1 LDAGGQGSVKIGLVS
16 SAIPLVQGGGRFIV
30 DWLAPKLVEAGHE
43 VETVWIPQID
53 DPATLF
59 QQMLAF
65 RLMDLNDSFDRIV
78 TFRPPAHVVQHHTKI
93 VWFIHHIRQFYDLW
107 DTDYNP
113 LPRTA
118 YWEAYRDALRAAD
131 TNALGEAH
139 KIFTNSAIVQ
149 NRLKTFNG
157 IASEVLYP
165 PVLAPERFFS
175 EAWGGE
181 IAFICRV
188 EHHKRQHLAIEAMRH
203 TRTPV
208 RLRIAGRSA
217 SAEYADF
224 LRKLIAE
231 HDLEDRVTLD
241 LRWISEG
248 EKTSLLSTALAAIY
262 IPLDEDSYG
271 YPTIEAA
278 LARKTT
284 ITVSDSGGVPEF
296 ITDGVSG
303 IIAESDPVAIA
314 DAFDRLWSDRALAQD
329 LGRSAYGRL
338 AELQIDWDHVIERL
352 TS

>member
-1 LDAGGQGSVKIGLVS
+1 MVS

-43 VETVWIPQID
+43 VETVWIPQVD

-65 RLMDLNDSFDRIV
+65 RLMDLNDSFDRVI
-78 TFRPPAHVVQHHTKI
+78 TFRPPAHVVRHHTKI

-107 DTDYNP
+107 ETDYNP

-118 YWEAYRDALRAAD
+118 YWEAYRANLKTAD
-131 TNALGEAH
+131 TKALDEAH

-149 NRLKTFNG
+149 KRLKTFNG
-157 IASEVLYP
+157 VDAEVLYP
-165 PVLAPERFFS
+165 PVLAPERFFA

-188 EHHKRQHLAIEAMRH
+188 EHHKRQHLAIEAMKL

-217 SAEYADF
+217 SAEYADY
-224 LRKLIAE
+224 LRKLIALRE
-231 HDLEDRVTLD
+231 LEDRVTLD

-262 IPLDEDSYG
+262 VPLDEDSYG

-284 ITVSDSGGVPEF
+284 VTVSDSGGVPEF
-296 ITDGVSG
+296 IIDGVSG
-303 IIAESDPVAIA
+303 IVADPDPAALA
-314 DAFDRLWSDRALAQD
+314 DAFDRVWTDRKLARD
-329 LGRSAYGRL
+329 LGQNAYQRL
-338 AELQIDWDHVIERL
+338 AELRIHWEHVIERL

>member
-1 LDAGGQGSVKIGLVS
+1 VKIGLVS
-16 SAIPLVQGGGRFIV
+16 SAIPLIQGGGRFIV
-30 DWLAPKLVEAGHE
+30 DWLAPKLVEAGHQ
-43 VETVWIPQID
+43 VETIWIPQID
-53 DPATLF
+53 DPNTLF

-65 RLMDLNDSFDRIV
+65 RLMDLSDSFDRVI
-78 TFRPPAHVVQHHTKI
+78 TFRPPAHVIQHHTKI

-107 DTDYNP
+107 ETDYNP

-118 YWEAYRDALRAAD
+118 YWEAYRDSLKAAD
-131 TNALGEAH
+131 TNALDEAH
-139 KIFTNSAIVQ
+139 KVFTNSAIVQ
-149 NRLKTFNG
+149 NRLKTFNA
-157 IASEVLYP
+157 IDAEVLYP

-188 EHHKRQHLAIEAMRH
+188 EHHKRQHLAIEAMKH
-203 TRTPV
+203 TKTPV
-208 RLRIAGRSA
+208 RLRISGRSA

-224 LRKLIAE
+224 LRKLIAM

-248 EKTSLLSTALAAIY
+248 EKVSLLSTALAAVY
-262 IPLDEDSYG
+262 VPLDEDSYG

-296 ITDGVSG
+296 ITDGLSG
-303 IIAESDPVAIA
+303 IIAEPDPVALA
-314 DAFDRLWSDRALAQD
+314 DAFDRLWTDRALARV
-329 LGRSAYGRL
+329 LGHNAHQRL
-338 AELQIDWDHVIERL
+338 AELQIHWEHVIERL